1 MFETAGFQNVLDTA
15 SVVRT
20 TFIRTKSSV
29 FSNDILYSYLDNQTQ
44 ISRIILADRAW
55 CTESKTKERKVLT

>member
-15 SVVRT
+15 SVVRK

-29 FSNDILYSYLDNQTQ
+29 FSNDILYSYLDNQTL
-44 ISRIILADRAW
+44 ISLIAKYALQLMKTPIIS
-55 CTESKTKERKVLT
+55 CII